1 MTLAFRP
8 GMGVCSFI
16 IDGLYRY
23 LKEHRGE
30 EPVELVLHP
39 EHKRML
45 CDELQLRY
53 RGAQYDGC
61 EFNGIPVLEDP
72 CCRSPGWSP
81 ETVSAGNCSPII
93 RAVGNVRSVPRR
105 VCTAA

>member
-1 MTLAFRP
+1 
-8 GMGVCSFI
+8 MGVCAYI

-30 EPVELVLHP
+30 EPAELVLHP

-45 CDELQLRY
+45 CDELQLRH

-61 EFNGIPVLEDP
+61 EFNGIRCSKPRAAAP
-72 CCRSPGWSP
+72 PGWSP
-81 ETVSAGNCSPII
+81 MTVSAGNCSPII
-93 RAVGNVRSVPRR
+93 RAVGNVRSVPQR